1 MSETESL
8 VAAFCKT
15 VIDSKIAADSF
26 AFPDKTTKTVLFY
39 AGPEPKIVDGV
50 KLKRKDPAFSP
61 KKNWELAAREAVR
74 LKASRIDDTSLFA
87 YLRSFAFIEDLGAL
101 VDKASFDEAK
111 KMVWDY
117 VSLKFSQTG
126 NFVAAS
132 TLICGADKKS
142 SFRAAELM
150 GMLENPA
157 IEIVNERP
165 VKLFQD
171 FRALGANEVFRLACM
186 TKLIELRARAKA
198 SNDNDDKALYE
209 NQRDFFLA
217 WREGEKAA
225 FKTLPKAERLAFRKE
240 RGGILSRNQAKTA
253 P

>member
-1 MSETESL
+1 MLKWTAQAVS
-8 VAAFCKT
+8 FCRI
-15 VIDSKIAADSF
+15 VIDAKIAAGELFFSKASDV
-26 AFPDKTTKTVLFY
+26 VLFY
-39 AGPEPKIVDGV
+39 AGPEKEFVTHV
-50 KLKRKDPAFSP
+50 RAKRKDPSFSP
-61 KKNWELAAREAVR
+61 LLNWKLAAAEATR
-74 LKASRIDDTSLFA
+74 IGAGRIDDTKLSG
-87 YLRSFAFIEDLGAL
+87 YLMSPDFETELTGFVGDFFF
-101 VDKASFDEAK
+101 KEAK
-111 KMVWDY
+111 KYVWDY
-117 VSLKFSQTG
+117 VSERFAQTP
-126 NFVAAS
+126 VRKAS
-132 TLICGADKKS
+132 TLVCGAGEES
-142 SFRAAELM
+142 SFRVKELL

-157 IEIVNERP
+157 LEVVNERP

-225 FKTLPKAERLAFRKE
+225 FKTLPKAKRLAFRKE
-240 RGGILSRNQAKTA
+240 RGGILSRHQAKTA